1 QWEEYGMVFS
11 KSDDDSCILYDL
23 ILRQYITLLDD
34 PKMLSLA
41 ENINQIATYKEF
53 VMGNVL
59 TLGLH
64 LVSGLVDPVND
75 DKFSTKLQILL
86 SNVENNAI
94 KDFHS
99 NLINNEDLHIKAIK
113 LLSKKQF
120 VEAIDIWKK
129 IIEKNPKDL
138 LAVKLCHDVCFY
150 MCNMDKM
157 INIYILVTKYL
168 DRNHPL
174 YSYILA
180 MFAFAKIELFCYH
193 EAESLARESLIL
205 NPLNAWGTHSLIH
218 VYTMQANIDDGIN
231 FLVNTHSDWK
241 QTQFLACHLYWHMGL
256 LYLEKNDVDTAFEIF
271 QRQLKVRV
279 KESLA
284 LFHLTDAQWEEYGMV
299 FSKSDDDSCILY
311 DLILRQYITLLD
323 DPKMLSLAENIN
335 QIATYKE
342 FVMGNVL
349 TLGLHLV
356 SGLVDPV
363 NDDKFSTKLQILLS
377 NVENNAIKDFHSNLI
392 NNEDLHIKA
401 IKLLSK
407 KQFVEAIDIWK
418 KIIEKNPKDLLAVK
432 LCHDVC
438 FYMCN
443 MDKMI
448 NIYILVTKYLD
459 RNHPL
464 YSYILAMF
472 AFAKIELFC
481 YHEAESLARE
491 SLILNPLNAWGTHSL
506 IHVYTMQANIDDGI
520 NFLVNTHSDWKQT
533 QFLACHLY
541 WHMGLLYLEKND
553 VDTAFEIFQRQLK
566 VRVKESLAL
575 FHLTDAVSLLYR
587 INHTANIN
595 T

>member
-1 QWEEYGMVFS
+1 
-11 KSDDDSCILYDL
+11 
-23 ILRQYITLLDD
+23 
-34 PKMLSLA
+34 
-41 ENINQIATYKEF
+41 
-53 VMGNVL
+53 
-59 TLGLH
+59 
-64 LVSGLVDPVND
+64 
-75 DKFSTKLQILL
+75 
-86 SNVENNAI
+86 
-94 KDFHS
+94 
-99 NLINNEDLHIKAIK
+99 
-113 LLSKKQF
+113 
-120 VEAIDIWKK
+120 
-129 IIEKNPKDL
+129 
-138 LAVKLCHDVCFY
+138 
-150 MCNMDKM
+150 
-157 INIYILVTKYL
+157 
-168 DRNHPL
+168 
-174 YSYILA
+174 
-180 MFAFAKIELFCYH
+180 
-193 EAESLARESLIL
+193 
-205 NPLNAWGTHSLIH
+205 
-218 VYTMQANIDDGIN
+218 
-231 FLVNTHSDWK
+231 
-241 QTQFLACHLYWHMGL
+241 
-256 LYLEKNDVDTAFEIF
+256 
-271 QRQLKVRV
+271 
-279 KESLA
+279 
-284 LFHLTDAQWEEYGMV
+284 MV

-595 T
+595 TRIKSCLPFEWSFLAKEIASIFINCHFWPFNVAHIGLALSMCQSYESKFLDFADQMEMQIMKKVKKEIINGNYSSNDQNECFREVNIDKTINICRKDTGTIVDIRDTIHKFMETLEQHKELYPDADLQTSSKIITLMRYMIFMQAQISKYMNDE